1 MKLLAL
7 SARQAIARAAC
18 APEQIDSLHLG
29 ITVPQHGSFW
39 GAPWVAAMI
48 GLDKVTGPT
57 ISQAC
62 ATSARLI
69 ASAASEIEIRNEG
82 VVLACACDRTS
93 NGPHVYYP
101 DSRGLGGRGRSEDWV
116 WDNFGN
122 DPHAN
127 VSMVETAENVAR
139 SRSITRSRQD
149 ALALRRYEQY
159 LDSIANDRDF
169 QRRYMLAPLEIPG
182 KGKNRSPVTIDGDEG
197 VRKTT
202 SEGLADLKAVI
213 PGGTVTFGTQTHP
226 ADGNAGVLVTSKA
239 RAREM
244 AKAGPSI
251 QILGYGESRAAIAHM
266 GQANVPAANNALN
279 SAGLPISDIDVVK
292 THNPFVVNDI
302 FFSIETGFDADK
314 MNNYGSSLIFGHPQ
328 GPTGLRVVIEMI
340 EELTIRGGGYGLFSG
355 CAAGD
360 SAAALVLKVG

>member
-1 MKLLAL
+1 MEMLAV
-7 SARQAIARAAC
+7 SARQALGRAAC
-18 APEQIDSLHLG
+18 APDQIDSIHFG
-29 ITVPQHGSFW
+29 ITVPQHASFW

-48 GLDKVTGPT
+48 GLGRITGPT

-101 DSRGLGGRGRSEDWV
+101 DSLGPGGRGRSEDWV

-122 DPHAN
+122 DPHAK

-139 SRSITRSRQD
+139 SRSITRSQQD
-149 ALALRRYEQY
+149 ALALTRYEQY
-159 LDSIANDRDF
+159 LNAISNDREF

-182 KGKNRSPVTIDGDEG
+182 NGENRSPITIDGDEG

-202 SEGLADLKAVI
+202 KEGLADLKAVI

-251 QILGYGESRAAIAHM
+251 QILGYGESRAARAHM
-266 GQANVPAANNALN
+266 GQANVPAASNALN
-279 SAGLPISDIDVVK
+279 SAGLSISDIDVVK

-302 FFSIETGFDADK
+302 FFSIETGFDACK

-328 GPTGLRVVIEMI
+328 GPTGLRLVIEMI